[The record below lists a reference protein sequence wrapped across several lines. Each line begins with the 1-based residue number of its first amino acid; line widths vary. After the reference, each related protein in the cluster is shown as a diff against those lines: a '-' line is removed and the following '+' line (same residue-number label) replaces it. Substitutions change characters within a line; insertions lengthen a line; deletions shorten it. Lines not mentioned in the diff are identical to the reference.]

1 MGNYSKILAK
11 VKDTE
16 SKYRSMIENFKP
28 VETKIEWIGV
38 DKENTVLR
46 FVVKLSNPN
55 NYTLKGV
62 DGYFNS
68 VWFDDVKIG
77 LVIATKAPK
86 IGERFLCYEYA
97 PNANKYFRVTVL
109 TSRVR
114 KVEQLTNKGYKIYT
128 LNSCYIVHLI

>member
-1 MGNYSKILAK
+1 MATKLVKYNGSTATYGYCSSPALLEEGEFYEVVSKD
-11 VKDTE
+11 VGECQT
-16 SKYRSMIENFKP
+16 
-28 VETKIEWIGV
+28 
-38 DKENTVLR
+38 
-46 FVVKLSNPN
+46 